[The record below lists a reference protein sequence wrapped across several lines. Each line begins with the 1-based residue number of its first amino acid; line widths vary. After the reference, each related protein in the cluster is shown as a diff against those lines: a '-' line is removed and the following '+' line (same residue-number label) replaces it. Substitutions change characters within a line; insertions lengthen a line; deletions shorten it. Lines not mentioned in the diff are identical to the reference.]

1 MAEKQVTP
9 KEPADKAKTASD
21 DKSVA
26 RISQKKISRKK
37 VSRKKTAR

>member
-9 KEPADKAKTASD
+9 KEPAGKAKAAAD

-26 RISQKKISRKK
+26 RVSQKKMSRKK